1 MKFSE
6 MNNEQAADALVRLA
20 APIGNICDDEK
31 ITNLI
36 MEYKGMENTPMIKV
50 IGKFLP
56 QIVGVVFKTHRSD
69 MFEIVG
75 ALTMQTKDKAAK
87 MNFLDS
93 VNVIKESLND
103 EALMSFFPSLRRQ
116 TKKSGEESAQT

>member
-20 APIGNICDDEK
+20 TPIGNICDDEK

-36 MEYKGMENTPMIKV
+36 KEYQGIGNMPMIKV
-50 IGKFLP
+50 LGKFLP

-87 MNFLDS
+87 LNFLDS
-93 VNVIKESLND
+93 VNVIKEALND

-116 TKKSGEESAQT
+116 TKKNGEESAQT